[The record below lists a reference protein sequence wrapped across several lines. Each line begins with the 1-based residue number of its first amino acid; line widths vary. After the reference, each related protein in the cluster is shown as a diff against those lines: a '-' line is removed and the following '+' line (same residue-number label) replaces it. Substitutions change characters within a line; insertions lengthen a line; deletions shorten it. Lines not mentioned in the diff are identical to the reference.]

1 LDLTDH
7 FTGSGKACRA
17 FVLTSAIMKR
27 GEFAM
32 KKLTLA
38 AAAVV
43 ALTSS
48 AIAADL
54 PRKAPAVA
62 PAPLPVATWTGCYL
76 SGGVG

>member
-1 LDLTDH
+1 
-7 FTGSGKACRA
+7 
-17 FVLTSAIMKR
+17 
-27 GEFAM
+27 M